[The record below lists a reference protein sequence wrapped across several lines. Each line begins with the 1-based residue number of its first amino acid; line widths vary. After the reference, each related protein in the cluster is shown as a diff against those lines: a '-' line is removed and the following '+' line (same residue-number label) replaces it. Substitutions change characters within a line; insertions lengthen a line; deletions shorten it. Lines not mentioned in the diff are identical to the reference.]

1 MRRLPS
7 ASALDRAFNCQAS
20 EVYPHSQ
27 STSEYAA
34 LGTAVHAFIEAAR
47 KVGRDVALEA
57 VDADAPHRQ
66 FCEALPLDQLP
77 AGGDHEVKLAW
88 DYERDTARILPG
100 EGKRDYFPATA
111 TEFVGTADYVGR
123 NGVAVVGDWKTG
135 FRLLGPARES
145 RQLRFG
151 ALAAARLTGIDDAKV
166 FYATLREDGSVFF
179 SWATFDAFDLAEIAD
194 EMRQLATTLR
204 ALHTVKANLDAAV
217 QPHEG
222 PWCDYCP
229 AFNACPAK
237 MRLARAIGGGTAL
250 ASIPESIEAMTDS
263 ELATAYAAIERYDDV
278 AERVRKA
285 IRQRAAMQ
293 PVDLGDG
300 RVLGSVDWPWTVV
313 NATVAYEVIEA
324 SGGKEL
330 ADQVVPRSA
339 TLTAIK
345 KLGKPVLE
353 AIEQRGG
360 IITGKKPQVRV
371 HRKKETAA

>member
-1 MRRLPS
+1 MRSLPS
-7 ASALDRAFNCQAS
+7 ASALDRVFHCQAS
-20 EVYPHSQ
+20 EVYPHSR

-34 LGTAVHAFIEAAR
+34 LGTAVHDFIEQVSV
-47 KVGRDVALEA
+47 VGRVDALEA
-57 VDADAPHRQ
+57 IPADAPHRA
-66 FCEALPLDQLP
+66 FCEALPLDKLP
-77 AGGDHEVKLAW
+77 AGGDHEVAIAW
-88 DYERDTARILPG
+88 NHETNTARLLPKG
-100 EGKRDYFPATA
+100 EHRDYSDVSPL
-111 TEFVGTADYVGR
+111 EFVGTVDYVGR
-123 NGVAVVGDWKTG
+123 NGAAVVGDWKTG
-135 FRLLGPARES
+135 FRLLGPARDS

-166 FYATLREDGSVFF
+166 FYAFLREDGSVAF

-194 EMRQLATTLR
+194 EMRQLAAQLR
-204 ALHTVKANLDAAV
+204 AIHTVKANLDAEV
-217 QPHEG
+217 QPHQG
-222 PWCDYCP
+222 NWCDYCP

-237 MRLARAIGGGTAL
+237 MQLARAIGNGSAL
-250 ASIPESIEAMTDS
+250 ATIPERIEEMTET

-313 NATVAYEVIEA
+313 NATIAYDVITDQVGA
-324 SGGKEL
+324 DAAEL
-330 ADQVVPRSA
+330 VVPRSA
-339 TLTAIK
+339 TLTAVK

-371 HRKKETAA
+371 HRRKGDAA

>member
-20 EVYPHSQ
+20 EAYPHSQ

-47 KVGRDVALEA
+47 KYGRDAALEKIE
-57 VDADAPHRQ
+57 ADAPHRA
-66 FCEALPLDQLP
+66 FCEALPLDELP
-77 AGGDHEVKLAW
+77 TGGDHEVKLAW
-88 DYERDTARILPG
+88 DYERDTTRILPG
-100 EGKRDYFPATA
+100 DGKRDYFPATP
-111 TEFVGTADYVGR
+111 TEFVMTVDYVGR
-123 NGVAVVGDWKTG
+123 NGAVVVGDWKTG
-135 FRLLGPARES
+135 FRYLGPARES
-145 RQLRFG
+145 RQLRIG

-194 EMRQLATTLR
+194 EMRQLAGQLR
-204 ALHTVKANLDAAV
+204 ALHTVRANLDAEV

-237 MRLARAIGGGTAL
+237 MQLARAIGNGNAL
-250 ASIPESIEAMTDS
+250 KSIPERIEDMTDS

-300 RVLGSVDWPWTVV
+300 RILGSVDWPWTVV
-313 NATVAYEVIEA
+313 NATVAYEVIAEKLDA
-324 SGGKEL
+324 KT
-330 ADQVVPRSA
+330 ADEIMPRSA

-371 HRKKETAA
+371 HRKKGDAA

>member
-1 MRRLPS
+1 MLPTG
-7 ASALDRAFNCQAS
+7 SALDRVFNCQAS
-20 EVYPHSQ
+20 EMYPHAR

-34 LGTAVHAFIEAAR
+34 RGTAVHEFIEAAR
-47 KVGRDVALEA
+47 KIGRDAALEK
-57 VDADAPHRQ
+57 VADDVRD
-66 FCEALPLDQLP
+66 FCEALPLDKLP
-77 AGGDHEVKLAW
+77 AGGDYEVKLAW

-111 TEFVGTADYVGR
+111 TEFVMTVDYIGR
-123 NGVAVVGDWKTG
+123 NGFVVVGDWKTG
-135 FRLLGPARES
+135 FRLLGPARDS
-145 RQLRFG
+145 RQLRIG

-166 FYATLREDGSVFF
+166 FYAFLREDGSVAF

-194 EMRQLATTLR
+194 EMRQLAAQLR
-204 ALHTVKANLDAAV
+204 ALRTVKANLDAKV

-229 AFNACPAK
+229 AFNSCPAK
-237 MRLARAIGGGTAL
+237 MQLARAIGTGKAL
-250 ASIPESIEAMTDS
+250 ASIPEQIEAMTDT

-300 RVLGSVDWPWTVV
+300 RVLGSVDWPWTIV

-324 SGGKEL
+324 NGGKEL